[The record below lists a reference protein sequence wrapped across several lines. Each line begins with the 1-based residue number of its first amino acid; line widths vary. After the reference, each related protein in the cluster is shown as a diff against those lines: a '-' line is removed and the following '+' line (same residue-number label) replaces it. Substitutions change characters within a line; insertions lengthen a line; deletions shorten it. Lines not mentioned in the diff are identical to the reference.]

1 MEYTVEDI
9 SPVKKKVN
17 ITTEP
22 KEVEAAIMGA
32 VALYRTSVQLD
43 GFRKGKAPASVV
55 EKRFRDQIYG
65 EARQDLINVH
75 INDVMQKLDVTPVSG
90 LNLSGE
96 SAFEKDSPF
105 TYSMEFEVL
114 PAFELPPYEGIEVE
128 QEKVDITDA
137 DVDEVL
143 ARIRRDH
150 AKLVPVDGVGPAVD
164 GQVVN
169 IDFSAFEDGKP
180 VEGLGATGF
189 DLALGERQA
198 LEDFE
203 KLVKTVRL
211 NEEGEGE
218 ISFPDDFLASDL
230 AGKTLTMKV
239 RVHAIKARQEPELND
254 DLAKLAGA
262 ESLEKLREGIAES
275 YRRSR
280 ESLNKGAAEKKILD
294 QLLKLVDFPLPDS
307 LLEVQIRSLL
317 ADLRVRLERQGKSL
331 DSLGKSEDALRAEVL
346 PQATEITRSQVLLLA
361 IAKKE
366 NLQVSEQEVTMQ
378 LYQLCLRTGED
389 FKQVRED
396 YERSGMIFTLRDRML
411 ADKAME
417 AVYARA
423 KVTEVEPAAKGET
436 KE

>member
-114 PAFELPPYEGIEVE
+114 PTFELPPYEGIEVE

>member
-90 LNLSGE
+90 LNIVGE
-96 SAFEKDSPF
+96 SAFEKDAPF

-114 PAFELPPYEGIEVE
+114 PAFDLPPYEGIEVE
-128 QEKVDITDA
+128 QEKVTITDA

-150 AKLVPVDGVGPAVD
+150 AKLIPVDGTGPAVD
-164 GQVVN
+164 GEVVN
-169 IDFSAFEDGKP
+169 IDFAAYEDGKP
-180 VEGLGATGF
+180 VEGLGANGF

-203 KLVKTVRL
+203 KLVKTIRL

-218 ISFPDDFLASDL
+218 ISFPEDFLAKDL

-254 DLAKLAGA
+254 ELAKLAGA

-294 QLLKLVDFPLPDS
+294 QLLKLVDFPLPES
-307 LLEVQIRSLL
+307 LLETQVRTLL

-331 DSLGKSEDALRAEVL
+331 ESLGKSAEELRAEVL

-361 IAKKE
+361 IARKE

-389 FKQVRED
+389 FKRVRED
-396 YERSGMIFTLRDRML
+396 YERSGMMFTLRDRML

-423 KVTEVEPAAKGET
+423 SVKEVEPAAAT
-436 KE
+436 KA